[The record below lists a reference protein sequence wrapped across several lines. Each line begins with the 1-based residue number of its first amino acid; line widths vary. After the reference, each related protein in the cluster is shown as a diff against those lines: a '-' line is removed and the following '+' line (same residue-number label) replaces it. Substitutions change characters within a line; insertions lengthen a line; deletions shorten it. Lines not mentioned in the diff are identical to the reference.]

1 MTFLNTL
8 KKFKK
13 NLRSNS
19 CIFRGNPSHYKL
31 VKMIGI
37 FTTTHPTEGY
47 QVSIRYSRVDGVVR
61 ILGIH
66 THGKDIFAQ
75 LTWSEI
81 EILKYQIK

>member
-1 MTFLNTL
+1 
-8 KKFKK
+8 
-13 NLRSNS
+13 
-19 CIFRGNPSHYKL
+19 
-31 VKMIGI
+31 MIGI